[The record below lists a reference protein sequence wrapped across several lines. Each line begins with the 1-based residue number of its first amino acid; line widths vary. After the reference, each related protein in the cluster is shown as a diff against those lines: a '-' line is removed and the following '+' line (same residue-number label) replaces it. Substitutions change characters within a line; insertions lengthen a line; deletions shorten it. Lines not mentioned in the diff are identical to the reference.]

1 MSSDAVS
8 DSRPD
13 VGDDL
18 PAGTDGGQADP
29 AADAP
34 PTASMTTGTATSTP
48 RARSG
53 LDGWWYRQR
62 RRYSFVGMTL
72 ALVFLWL
79 SATPSLLPREAL
91 FQGAV
96 SGASAALGYCLGVLL
111 AWLARFMVSRPEPW
125 QPAWLRFWT
134 VLGVIALIGTA
145 VMIYWWGHWQ
155 DEIRDLMGVERL
167 SWTAYPLTVVL
178 AALVFFLL
186 MSIGQAWASAVR
198 WLVRKLELIAPPRV
212 SAVVA
217 GTVAVVF
224 TLFVLNGVV
233 ANYSMQWLNSTF
245 AAVNDET
252 TADSTPPTSSLRSGG
267 PGSLV
272 TWDSLGR
279 QGRIFVSNGPTREA
293 LSAFN
298 RAPAAEPIRSYVG
311 LGSGS
316 DLRANAQLAAAELER
331 AGGLDRA
338 VVAIG
343 STTGTGWINR
353 STVDSLEYMYNGN
366 TATVS
371 MQYSYLPS
379 WLSFLVDQER
389 ARQAGRALFEAVD
402 ERIRARPEAQRPK
415 VVVFGE
421 SLGSFA
427 AESAFGTIPALSART
442 DGALF
447 VGPTFNNTLW
457 IDTTRD
463 RDPGSPEWL
472 PIYHDGLQ
480 ARFIA
485 DAGDLSRPDAP
496 WKPGRIVYLQHASD
510 PITWW
515 SPDLILNKPD
525 WLREKRGPDVLSS
538 MHWIPFV
545 TFLQVSADMA
555 VSTGVPDGHGH
566 NYLAAIPWA
575 WAAILQ
581 PPGWT
586 AAKTD
591 ALEPLL
597 RRD

>member
-1 MSSDAVS
+1 
-8 DSRPD
+8 
-13 VGDDL
+13 
-18 PAGTDGGQADP
+18 
-29 AADAP
+29 
-34 PTASMTTGTATSTP
+34 
-48 RARSG
+48 
-53 LDGWWYRQR
+53 
-62 RRYSFVGMTL
+62 MTL

-125 QPAWLRFWT
+125 QPARLRFWT
-134 VLGVIALIGTA
+134 VLGVIALIGTT

-224 TLFVLNGVV
+224 TVFVLNGVV
-233 ANYSMQWLNSTF
+233 ANSSMQWLNSTF

-293 LSAFN
+293 LSEFN

-353 STVDSLEYMYNGN
+353 SSVDSLEYMYNGN

-515 SPDLILNKPD
+515 SPDLILDKPD